1 MNDAYV
7 HDTREAVDHFVLLTG
22 SLDSDRQ
29 VLSAKDSKQT
39 ARRGSRWMFRWE
51 NVQIWH
57 ITGGQYDGTLSGDE
71 KNITRTIRSMI
82 VYLDGKRIFPLPLL
96 CNHTNNFEKDFDP

>member
-7 HDTREAVDHFVLLTG
+7 HDTREDVDHFVLLTG
-22 SLDSDRQ
+22 SLDSDRK

-71 KNITRTIRSMI
+71 KKHHEDNSIDDRVPR
-82 VYLDGKRIFPLPLL
+82 
-96 CNHTNNFEKDFDP
+96 